1 MVSLSVDVA
10 LDSKEIVDKIH
21 NEIQA
26 GSVNSLRKYLIE
38 NENEF
43 QGDYH
48 NLMKQYLNY
57 VYDSKLA
64 DDKKR
69 EYILILSDYMYKDV
83 FVLDKEINA
92 FACWNALSK
101 I

>member
-1 MVSLSVDVA
+1 
-10 LDSKEIVDKIH
+10 
-21 NEIQA
+21 
-26 GSVNSLRKYLIE
+26 
-38 NENEF
+38 
-43 QGDYH
+43 
-48 NLMKQYLNY
+48 MKQYLNF

-69 EYILILSDYMYKDV
+69 EYILVLSDYMYKDV